1 MKKETIYLKEILDL
15 NIACKIA
22 FDKGLLDTH
31 SGNIGMGIK
40 GDVLITKTGRSLI
53 DLKPQDFTVVPLI
66 EPEERDCNP
75 RGSCNNNDASSEL
88 EIHKFILKSFPGS
101 TVLHSHPLNAIALSL
116 ILYKKNGNAVKTEK
130 FKSSPPIIKKLYE
143 KYPDLDKITP
153 VDFESAYFFPEIY
166 VFPLKFIE
174 DIKTHSLSKPFCE
187 AKDIFKENGVFMI
200 KSHGSFSWGKTPL
213 EALRW
218 TMALEASS
226 KIILKLLSAGNG
238 FPPPLTQAE
247 TLQG

>member
-1 MKKETIYLKEILDL
+1 MKKEQAYLKEILDL
-15 NIACKIA
+15 NRVCKIA
-22 FDKGLLDTH
+22 FDKDLLDTH
-31 SGNIGMGIK
+31 SGNIGMGIG

-53 DLKPQDFTVVPLI
+53 DLKPQDFTIVPLY
-66 EPEERDCNP
+66 
-75 RGSCNNNDASSEL
+75 GSDGSDASSEL

-116 ILYKKNGNAVKTEK
+116 SLHENNNNTAMKDDK
-130 FKSSPPIIKKLYE
+130 FKSAPLIIKKLYK

-153 VDFESAYFFPEIY
+153 IDFECAYFFPEIY

-174 DIKTHSLSKPFCE
+174 DIKTHNLLKPVCE

-226 KIILKLLSAGNG
+226 KIILKRLSAGNG
-238 FPPPLTQAE
+238 LPPRRRRKP
-247 TLQG
+247 G